1 MACQKTENIQ
11 APIKEKKKRCKEKDQ
26 EIKKDKKQTQRW

>member
-1 MACQKTENIQ
+1 MSENREHTSTHQ
-11 APIKEKKKRCKEKDQ
+11 REKKRCKEKDQ